1 MMNWFSANDCT
12 IHSQLPSKPLPT
24 RPLRTLL
31 KSHPPPLWNNAV
43 GLPHLLGL
51 GVLLPLVMSFGI
63 PLSLRDQNHT
73 LIVLLVRSV
82 AHQPPP
88 FLLND
93 EPKSRV
99 ESPAT
104 PHPTLP
110 FAAALQSSVRGL
122 P

>member
-1 MMNWFSANDCT
+1 MNWFSANDCT
-12 IHSQLPSKPLPT
+12 HAMSAPVKPLPT

-31 KSHPPPLWNNAV
+31 RSHPPPLWNNAV